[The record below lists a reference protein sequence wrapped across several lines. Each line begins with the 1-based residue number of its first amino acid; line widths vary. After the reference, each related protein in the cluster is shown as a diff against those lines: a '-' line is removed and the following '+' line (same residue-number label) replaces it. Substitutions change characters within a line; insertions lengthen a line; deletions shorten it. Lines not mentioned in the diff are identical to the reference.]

1 MFWSVLATFVG
12 IGLLARLAVARGEM
26 KYDCTKD
33 ELRRLS
39 RRGLMLTLVVWPFVA
54 ASILA
59 IFPDVS
65 SRNVFSDLILVIA
78 AVLPAA
84 LLAFLVNA
92 MLERTRFQVVERRP
106 PTTKT
111 R

>member
-1 MFWSVLATFVG
+1 MFWSYLLGFIG
-12 IGLLARLAVARGEM
+12 IGLLARLAVARGEV
-26 KYDCTKD
+26 KYDCTQG

-39 RRGLMLTLVVWPFVA
+39 RRGLLLTLLLWPFVA

-59 IFPDVS
+59 IFPDVP
-65 SRNVFSDLILVIA
+65 SRNVFSDLILIIA

-84 LLAFLVNA
+84 LLAVLVNA
-92 MLERTRFQVVERRP
+92 VLERTRFRVVQRRP
-106 PTTKT
+106 PKAST